1 MAKTGFQQT
10 LQGLSISKDPEARL
24 TYTLDWTD
32 WLPTGDTVST
42 VVWTIG
48 ARVNDPAPLTNVSS
62 GVQTG
67 TKTYI
72 ELSGGQLSKVY
83 TVTAKVTTA
92 DGLIDRRNFR
102 VRVENRSA

>member
-1 MAKTGFQQT
+1 MARTGFQQT
-10 LQGLSISKDPEARL
+10 IQGLTISKDPEAQL
-24 TYTLDWTD
+24 TYTLDWSE

-48 ARVNDPAPLTNVSS
+48 ARANDPAPLEQESA
-62 GVQTG
+62 GVQDS

-72 ELSGGQLSKVY
+72 ELSGGQVNKVY

-102 VRVENRSA
+102 VKVVNRSA

>member
-1 MAKTGFQQT
+1 MARTGFQQT
-10 LQGLSISKDPEARL
+10 LQGLTISKDPEARL
-24 TYTLDWTD
+24 TYTLDWSE
-32 WLPTGDTVST
+32 WLPTGDTVSS

-48 ARVNDPAPLTNVSS
+48 ARVNDPTPLVNVSS
-62 GVQTG
+62 GVQSG

-72 ELSGGQLSKVY
+72 ELRNGQVNKVY

-92 DGLIDRRNFR
+92 DGLIDRRAFR

>member
-1 MAKTGFQQT
+1 MAKTGFTQT
-10 LQGLSISKDPEARL
+10 LQGLSISKDPEAQL

-32 WLPTGDTVST
+32 WLPTGDTITALDWS
-42 VVWTIG
+42 IG
-48 ARVNDPAPLTNVSS
+48 ARANDPAPLVEESS
-62 GVQTG
+62 GIQSG

-72 ELSGGQLSKVY
+72 ELSGGQLNKVY

-92 DGLIDRRNFR
+92 DGLIDRRAFR

>member
-1 MAKTGFQQT
+1 MARTGFTQT

-48 ARVNDPAPLTNVSS
+48 ARVNDPAPLVNVSS
-62 GVQTG
+62 GIQTG
-67 TKTYI
+67 KLTYI
-72 ELSGGQLSKVY
+72 ELSGGQVNKIY

-92 DGLIDRRNFR
+92 DGLIDRRAFR